1 MRPERHPQ
9 PLEVIGGVQR
19 GIPPLPGFQGCP
31 LIPEN
36 TPRAGGWESLH
47 AAGGK
52 SAHVAAITPTP
63 PARTGHRWLLPFGNR
78 ACKLTAGVQW
88 GQPRAHCRGYIHMAE
103 IPEELTASLGD
114 IRVPP
119 DMVQPVN
126 AFWSALDEDERRAF
140 LRRVEHIPD
149 PLERV
154 TFLVKTATPFLLTKD

>member
-1 MRPERHPQ
+1 
-9 PLEVIGGVQR
+9 
-19 GIPPLPGFQGCP
+19 
-31 LIPEN
+31 
-36 TPRAGGWESLH
+36 
-47 AAGGK
+47 
-52 SAHVAAITPTP
+52 
-63 PARTGHRWLLPFGNR
+63 
-78 ACKLTAGVQW
+78 
-88 GQPRAHCRGYIHMAE
+88 MAE